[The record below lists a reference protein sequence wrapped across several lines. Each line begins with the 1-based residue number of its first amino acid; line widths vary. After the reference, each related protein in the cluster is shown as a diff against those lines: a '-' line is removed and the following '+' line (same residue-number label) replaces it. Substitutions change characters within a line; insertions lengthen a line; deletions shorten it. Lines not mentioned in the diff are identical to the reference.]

1 MRLDTKIAA
10 HDISHMG
17 HFLMAVDT
25 QGQLYAYRVTYPHQ
39 DSISGQQSISYATSL
54 LEYCL
59 FGNFD
64 ALDIFLTLKVQQL
77 DTIIDRLTE
86 NFTRQPSHT
95 QQFYYVNF
103 LALKTNLYRLSVTG
117 QSKAHDLTSL
127 LMLHSILIAFK
138 SLLRPSDLTSHD
150 KGPAENLAMVLSE
163 SVPADIDKVLIGL
176 EPKDFTVEPSTLQSL
191 QQLIQWVADLA
202 LNILAKLPDNR
213 SMASITRNT
222 GVRYHLTLP
231 SKISIRA
238 GLIYLT

>member
-1 MRLDTKIAA
+1 MRLDVKLAA
-10 HDISHMG
+10 HDLSHMG
-17 HFLMAVDT
+17 HLLIAVDA
-25 QGQLYAYRVTYPHQ
+25 QGQLYAYRITYPHI
-39 DSISGQQSISYATSL
+39 DPMSGQQCMLYAISL

-64 ALDIFLTLKVQQL
+64 PLDIFLILKIQQL
-77 DTIIDRLTE
+77 ETIIDRLSE
-86 NFTRQPSHT
+86 NFNRQPSYI

-103 LALKTNLYRLSVTG
+103 LALKTNLYRLSVSG
-117 QSKAHDLTSL
+117 QAKAHDLTSL

-150 KGPAENLAMVLSE
+150 KGPAEDLAMVLSE

-213 SMASITRNT
+213 AMAMMRNAGAGVSI
-222 GVRYHLTLP
+222 VMRYACYVLFYT
-231 SKISIRA
+231 
-238 GLIYLT
+238 

>member
-1 MRLDTKIAA
+1 
-10 HDISHMG
+10 MG
-17 HFLMAVDT
+17 HFLMAIDA
-25 QGQLYAYRVTYPHQ
+25 QGQLYVYRITYPHQ
-39 DSISGQQSISYATSL
+39 EPMSGQQYITYTISL

-77 DTIIDRLTE
+77 ETIIDRLSE
-86 NFTRQPSHT
+86 NFTRQPSHI
-95 QQFYYVNF
+95 QQFCYVNF
-103 LALKTNLYRLSVTG
+103 LALKTNLYRLSVSG

-150 KGPAENLAMVLSE
+150 KGPAEDLAMVLSE
-163 SVPADIDKVLIGL
+163 SVPDIDKVLIGL

-213 SMASITRNT
+213 AMAAITRNT
-222 GVRYHLTLP
+222 GV
-231 SKISIRA
+231 SFIRKFVQ
-238 GLIYLT
+238 IVTK

>member
-1 MRLDTKIAA
+1 MA
-10 HDISHMG
+10 HDISYMG
-17 HFLMAVDT
+17 HLLMAVDA
-25 QGQLYAYRVTYPHQ
+25 QGQLYAYRITYPHMEQ
-39 DSISGQQSISYATSL
+39 MTGQQSTLYTISL

-64 ALDIFLTLKVQQL
+64 PLDIFLILKIQQL

-86 NFTRQPSHT
+86 NFNRQPSHI

-103 LALKTNLYRLSVTG
+103 LALKTNLYRLSVSG
-117 QSKAHDLTSL
+117 QSKAHDLTCL

-150 KGPAENLAMVLSE
+150 KGPAEDLAMVLSE

-176 EPKDFTVEPSTLQSL
+176 EAKDFTVEPSTLQSL

-213 SMASITRNT
+213 AMALMRNT
-222 GVRYHLTLP
+222 GSGV
-231 SKISIRA
+231 SIH
-238 GLIYLT
+238 I